1 MTDINTITKTIN
13 LIFVAGPQASML
25 GACNI
30 CRERERER
38 ERDLQHSSNGFS
50 VLSVWDYGH
59 EPGDL

>member
-1 MTDINTITKTIN
+1 MTDIDTITKTIN
-13 LIFVAGPQASML
+13 LIFVVGPQASML

-50 VLSVWDYGH
+50 VLSV
-59 EPGDL
+59 